1 MESASLT
8 TPTSRPGTAAGG
20 GGGSGLAGRAA
31 ASAAPM
37 GNTLIVAGGADAVDE
52 SVLAV
57 EKEPRGQSALAAE
70 KEPPRSSP
78 NQAVV
83 LSPLTLSSLDPESDE
98 PVQLP
103 RRGNAA
109 GGSGGNGG
117 RGGSGGRRIRAR

>member
-98 PVQLP
+98 PVRYALEKG
-103 RRGNAA
+103 RGAAAVAVTADGWCAAAA
-109 GGSGGNGG
+109 G
-117 RGGSGGRRIRAR
+117 R